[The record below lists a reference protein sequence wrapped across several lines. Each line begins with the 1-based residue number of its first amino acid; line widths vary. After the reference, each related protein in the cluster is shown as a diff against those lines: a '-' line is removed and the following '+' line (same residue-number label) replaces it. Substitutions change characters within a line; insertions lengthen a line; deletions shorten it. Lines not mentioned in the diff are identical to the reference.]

1 MTSRIQFL
9 RVVRTL
15 CTFCFALILSFAFIL
30 PVQAKST
37 VNSFPDLN
45 TFIESVRNGDANL
58 LRGVYVYDVMAFSVI
73 QQPAG
78 SPGFVSQE
86 ANQLTEFG
94 MAAEAGY
101 VGLLAHN
108 YLAGTS
114 FLGFTD
120 GELVILANCDWHTDK
135 YFLTNVVK
143 YNSLDSYHTNSH

>member
-9 RVVRTL
+9 PVLRTL

-94 MAAEAGY
+94 MAAEAGDFR
-101 VGLLAHN
+101 LLASN
-108 YLAGTS
+108 YVSCTTFSALTYG
-114 FLGFTD
+114 GV
-120 GELVILANCDWHTDK
+120 VI
-135 YFLTNVVK
+135 
-143 YNSLDSYHTNSH
+143 

>member
-37 VNSFPDLN
+37 VNSFQDLN

-94 MAAEAGY
+94 MAAEAGN
-101 VGLLAHN
+101 VGLPAHN
-108 YLAGTS
+108 YLAGAS
-114 FLGFTD
+114 FS
-120 GELVILANCDWHTDK
+120 E
-135 YFLTNVVK
+135 LTNGDVGIFVYGDGNAENYYLK
-143 YNSLDSYHTNSH
+143 NVLQYQAL